1 MYNFEEQINIAC
13 IRICPGR
20 TMSSLRNASQI
31 SFNQHIK
38 QLIKSSL
45 KLYQALR
52 CAAILHMYIF
62 GDKNVNIS

>member
-1 MYNFEEQINIAC
+1 MLLVNIFDVQFQKQINIAC
-13 IRICPGR
+13 IRIRPGR

-45 KLYQALR
+45 KLYQALKGV
-52 CAAILHMYIF
+52 CSHLI
-62 GDKNVNIS
+62 